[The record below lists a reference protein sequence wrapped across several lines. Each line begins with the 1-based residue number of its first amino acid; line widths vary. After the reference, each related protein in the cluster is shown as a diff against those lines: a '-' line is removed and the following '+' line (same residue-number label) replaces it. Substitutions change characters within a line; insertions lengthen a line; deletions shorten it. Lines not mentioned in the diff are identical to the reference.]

1 MPNEEN
7 LKNGVATQ
15 FKSGEEAVRAGRA
28 GGIASGK
35 SKREKGNLR
44 ALAQLWLETEVM
56 KDKNGEPMT
65 GGQFM
70 LAVAAKEIAKGNS
83 KFWELMR
90 DTAGQKPV
98 DKVMIAD
105 VDPAVIED
113 IERIVA
119 DCDDATL
126 EDNGPP
132 GVR

>member
-1 MPNEEN
+1 MANEQN
-7 LKNGVATQ
+7 LRPCEYKL
-15 FKSGEEAVRAGRA
+15 SREEAKK
-28 GGIASGK
+28 GGINSGK
-35 SKREKGNLR
+35 ARREKGNLR
-44 ALAQLWLETEVM
+44 ALAQLWLETEVT

>member
-1 MPNEEN
+1 MANEAN
-7 LKNGVATQ
+7 LEKGKATQ
-15 FKSGEEAVRAGRA
+15 FRAGEEQAKIAQQ

-35 SKREKGNLR
+35 ARREKGNLR
-44 ALAQLWLETEVM
+44 ALAQLWLETEVT

-98 DKVMIAD
+98 DKVEMKTDVNIEESTARLKSLFDGIANND
-105 VDPAVIED
+105 
-113 IERIVA
+113 
-119 DCDDATL
+119 
-126 EDNGPP
+126 G
-132 GVR
+132 

>member
-1 MPNEEN
+1 MANEAN
-7 LKNGVATQ
+7 LEKGKATQ
-15 FKSGEEAVRAGRA
+15 FRAGEEQAKIAQQ

-35 SKREKGNLR
+35 ARREKGNLR
-44 ALAQLWLETEVM
+44 ALAQLWLETEVT

-98 DKVMIAD
+98 DKVEMKTDVNIEESTARLKSLFDGIAKND
-105 VDPAVIED
+105 
-113 IERIVA
+113 
-119 DCDDATL
+119 
-126 EDNGPP
+126 G
-132 GVR
+132 

>member
-1 MPNEEN
+1 MANEAN
-7 LKNGVATQ
+7 LEKGKATQ

-44 ALAQLWLETEVM
+44 ALAQLWLETEVT

-83 KFWELMR
+83 KFSELMR
-90 DTAGQKPV
+90 ATTGQQTGE
-98 DKVMIAD
+98 KVAMETG
-105 VDPAVIED
+105 VNIE
-113 IERIVA
+113 ETKARQKSM
-119 DCDDATL
+119 
-126 EDNGPP
+126 
-132 GVR
+132 

>member
-1 MPNEEN
+1 MANDAN
-7 LKNGVATQ
+7 LEKGKATQ

-44 ALAQLWLETEVM
+44 ALAQLWLETEVT

-105 VDPAVIED
+105 ADPAVIDEV
-113 IERIVA
+113 EKAVL
-119 DCDDATL
+119 DDG
-126 EDNGPP
+126 EG
-132 GVR
+132 

>member
-1 MPNEEN
+1 MANEAN
-7 LKNGVATQ
+7 LEKGKETQ

-44 ALAQLWLETEVM
+44 ALAQLWLETEVT

-105 VDPAVIED
+105 VEQSVIE
-113 IERIVA
+113 EVEKA
-119 DCDDATL
+119 VLDDDPSTG
-126 EDNGPP
+126 D
-132 GVR
+132 

>member
-1 MPNEEN
+1 MANEAN
-7 LKNGVATQ
+7 LEKGKATQ

-44 ALAQLWLETEVM
+44 ALAQLWLETEVT

-105 VDPAVIED
+105 VEQSVIEEVEKAVLDDDPATSD
-113 IERIVA
+113 
-119 DCDDATL
+119 
-126 EDNGPP
+126 
-132 GVR
+132 

>member
-1 MPNEEN
+1 MANEAN
-7 LKNGVATQ
+7 LEKGKATQ

-44 ALAQLWLETEVM
+44 ALAQLWLETEVT

-98 DKVMIAD
+98 DKVEMKTDVNIEESTARLKSLFDGIAKND
-105 VDPAVIED
+105 
-113 IERIVA
+113 
-119 DCDDATL
+119 
-126 EDNGPP
+126 G
-132 GVR
+132 

>member
-1 MPNEEN
+1 MANEAN
-7 LKNGVATQ
+7 LEKGKATQ

-44 ALAQLWLETEVM
+44 ALAQLWLETEVT

-105 VDPAVIED
+105 VDPAVIDEV
-113 IERIVA
+113 ERAVL
-119 DCDDATL
+119 D
-126 EDNGPP
+126 E
-132 GVR
+132 

>member
-1 MPNEEN
+1 M
-7 LKNGVATQ
+7 
-15 FKSGEEAVRAGRA
+15 
-28 GGIASGK
+28 
-35 SKREKGNLR
+35 
-44 ALAQLWLETEVM
+44 AQLWLETEVT

-105 VDPAVIED
+105 VEQSVIEEVEKAVLD
-113 IERIVA
+113 
-119 DCDDATL
+119 
-126 EDNGPP
+126 ED
-132 GVR
+132 

>member
-1 MPNEEN
+1 MANNQNLIPQAHKLTVEEQS
-7 LKNGVATQ
+7 K
-15 FKSGEEAVRAGRA
+15 
-28 GGIASGK
+28 GGINSGK
-35 SKREKGNLR
+35 SKQRQKTLRE
-44 ALAQLWLETEVM
+44 LAQAWLETEVT

-105 VDPAVIED
+105 VDPAVIEEV
-113 IERIVA
+113 ERAVL
-119 DCDDATL
+119 D
-126 EDNGPP
+126 E
-132 GVR
+132 

>member
-1 MPNEEN
+1 MANEAN
-7 LKNGVATQ
+7 LEKGKATQ

-44 ALAQLWLETEVM
+44 ALAQLWLETEVT

-90 DTAGQKPV
+90 DTAGQKPT
-98 DKVMIAD
+98 DKIEMKTD
-105 VDPAVIED
+105 VDVNTSTAKLREFFD
-113 IERIVA
+113 QLKHDRERR
-119 DCDDATL
+119 DQ
-126 EDNGPP
+126 N
-132 GVR
+132 

>member
-1 MPNEEN
+1 MANDAN
-7 LKNGVATQ
+7 LEKGKATQ

-44 ALAQLWLETEVM
+44 ALAQLWLETEVT

-105 VDPAVIED
+105 VEQSVIEEVEKAVLDDDPATSD
-113 IERIVA
+113 
-119 DCDDATL
+119 
-126 EDNGPP
+126 
-132 GVR
+132 

>member
-1 MPNEEN
+1 MANEQN
-7 LKNGVATQ
+7 LIPGAHRLTV
-15 FKSGEEAVRAGRA
+15 EEASK
-28 GGIASGK
+28 GGINSGK
-35 SKREKGNLR
+35 ARREKGNLR
-44 ALAQLWLETEVM
+44 ALAQLWLETDVT

-105 VDPAVIED
+105 VDPAVIDEV
-113 IERIVA
+113 EKAVLN
-119 DCDDATL
+119 DDPSTG
-126 EDNGPP
+126 D
-132 GVR
+132 

>member
-1 MPNEEN
+1 MANEAN
-7 LKNGVATQ
+7 LEKGKATQ
-15 FKSGEEAVRAGRA
+15 FRAGEEQVKIAQQ

-35 SKREKGNLR
+35 ARREKGNLR
-44 ALAQLWLETEVM
+44 ALAQLWLETEVT

-98 DKVMIAD
+98 DKVEMKTDVNIEESTARLKILFDGIANND
-105 VDPAVIED
+105 
-113 IERIVA
+113 
-119 DCDDATL
+119 
-126 EDNGPP
+126 G
-132 GVR
+132 

>member
-1 MPNEEN
+1 MANEQN
-7 LKNGVATQ
+7 LRP
-15 FKSGEEAVRAGRA
+15 GEYKLTVEEQKR

-35 SKREKGNLR
+35 ARREKANLR
-44 ALAQLWLETEVM
+44 ALAQLWLETEVT

-105 VDPAVIED
+105 VDPAVIDEV
-113 IERIVA
+113 ERAVLN
-119 DCDDATL
+119 DPSTG
-126 EDNGPP
+126 N
-132 GVR
+132 

>member
-1 MPNEEN
+1 MANDAN
-7 LKNGVATQ
+7 LEKGKATQ
-15 FKSGEEAVRAGRA
+15 FRAGEEQAKIAQQ

-35 SKREKGNLR
+35 ARREKGNLR
-44 ALAQLWLETEVM
+44 ALAQLWLETEVT

-98 DKVMIAD
+98 DKVEMKTDVNIEESTARLKSLFDGIANND
-105 VDPAVIED
+105 
-113 IERIVA
+113 
-119 DCDDATL
+119 
-126 EDNGPP
+126 G
-132 GVR
+132 

>member
-1 MPNEEN
+1 MANEAN
-7 LKNGVATQ
+7 LEKGKATQ

-44 ALAQLWLETEVM
+44 ALAQLWLETEVT

-98 DKVMIAD
+98 DKVEMKTDVNIEESTARLKSLFDGIANND
-105 VDPAVIED
+105 
-113 IERIVA
+113 
-119 DCDDATL
+119 
-126 EDNGPP
+126 G
-132 GVR
+132 

>member
-1 MPNEEN
+1 MANEAN
-7 LKNGVATQ
+7 LEKGKATQ
-15 FKSGEEAVRAGRA
+15 FRAGEEQAKIAKQ

-35 SKREKGNLR
+35 ARREKGNLR
-44 ALAQLWLETEVM
+44 ALAQLWLETEVT

-98 DKVMIAD
+98 DKVEMKTDVNIEESTARLKSLFDGIANND
-105 VDPAVIED
+105 
-113 IERIVA
+113 
-119 DCDDATL
+119 
-126 EDNGPP
+126 G
-132 GVR
+132 

>member
-1 MPNEEN
+1 MANEAN
-7 LKNGVATQ
+7 LEKGKATQ
-15 FKSGEEAVRAGRA
+15 FRAGEEQAKIAQQ

-35 SKREKGNLR
+35 ARREKGNLR
-44 ALAQLWLETEVM
+44 ALAQLWLETEVT

-105 VDPAVIED
+105 VEQSVIE
-113 IERIVA
+113 EVEKA
-119 DCDDATL
+119 VLDDDPSTG
-126 EDNGPP
+126 D
-132 GVR
+132 